1 MQISVDLEWDPRIC
15 ISDAF
20 PGDVAV
26 GGLGPHFENH
36 CHRGFWMP
44 CWEKSPKVFLTRNVH
59 CNQHFWMFY

>member
-15 ISDAF
+15 ISDVF

-36 CHRGFWMP
+36 CHRGFGMP
-44 CWEKSPKVFLTRNVH
+44 CWEKSPKVF
-59 CNQHFWMFY
+59 

>member
-36 CHRGFWMP
+36 CHRGFWDAMLG
-44 CWEKSPKVFLTRNVH
+44 EVTKSFLN
-59 CNQHFWMFY
+59 